1 MALVQNPK
9 VEALAKAL
17 KNNFTLIA
25 QKASAD
31 EKMLYA
37 DMLAFGKAFAEMD
50 PKGNHA
56 ETKLLADI
64 LAVLNTE
71 KQHLPYEYILK
82 TIDAEIADADT
93 HSKRSISEMCG
104 FVDGLKSLQLIARAF
119 QSEDMHEP
127 GYEAANAFIDLV
139 DMYVMRDGN
148 LSNNEIRLIDH
159 IENLFAG
166 EEE

>member
-1 MALVQNPK
+1 MALVANPK
-9 VEALAKAL
+9 VEELVRAL
-17 KNNFTLIA
+17 KTHFAAIA
-25 QKASAD
+25 DKASAD
-31 EKMLYA
+31 KGMLYD

-50 PKGNHA
+50 PKGKHG

-64 LAVLNTE
+64 LAVLNDDQ
-71 KQHLPYEYILK
+71 KHMPYEYILK
-82 TIDAEIADADT
+82 VIDTEIADADT
-93 HSKRSISEMCG
+93 HPRRGIREMCS

-148 LSNNEIRLIDH
+148 LTNNEITLIDH